1 MYRLRNGCFR
11 QRRHD
16 EGRTAH
22 CGGNGKLSVASSH
35 VRRYGDKIRQ
45 RQSRN
50 PRPTGTGYHR
60 YRIRQGWA
68 VPAPEGGAMINLA
81 LRGLIAVALLG
92 FLFTALGLISMGIQG
107 GFDRQLPNVVVA
119 EGVGPP
125 VHMGKDQTRLPQGD
139 PDRPATTVVAK
150 ASTTWGFDRQLP
162 YVVLVERVGP
172 LHMGKDQTR
181 IPRGDP
187 NRPATTVVAKASTTS
202 PPVD

>member
-1 MYRLRNGCFR
+1 
-11 QRRHD
+11 
-16 EGRTAH
+16 
-22 CGGNGKLSVASSH
+22 LSVASSH
-35 VRRYGDKIRQ
+35 ARRYGDKIRQ
-45 RQSRN
+45 RQSLN

-68 VPAPEGGAMINLA
+68 VPEPEGGAMIDLA

-92 FLFTALGLISMGIQG
+92 FLFTVLGLISMGIRG

-139 PDRPATTVVAK
+139 PDRPATTVVK

-162 YVVLVERVGP
+162 NVVVAEGVG
-172 LHMGKDQTR
+172 LSVHMGKDQTR
-181 IPRGDP
+181 LPQGDP
-187 NRPATTVVAKASTTS
+187 DRPATTVVAKASTTS

>member
-16 EGRTAH
+16 ERRTAH

-50 PRPTGTGYHR
+50 PRPTGTGNHR

-92 FLFTALGLISMGIQG
+92 FLFTALGLISMVIQG
-107 GFDRQLPNVVVA
+107 GFDRQLPNVVIA
-119 EGVGPP
+119 GVGPP
-125 VHMGKDQTRLPQGD
+125 VHMGKDQTRLPQSD
-139 PDRPATTVVAK
+139 PDRPATTVVTE
-150 ASTTWGFDRQLP
+150 ASTTW
-162 YVVLVERVGP
+162 
-172 LHMGKDQTR
+172 
-181 IPRGDP
+181 
-187 NRPATTVVAKASTTS
+187 
-202 PPVD
+202 